1 MEFIIIDGRRM
12 TSIEETH
19 KYLAR
24 TLRLPDYYGHNL
36 DALHDC
42 LTDLNRSVWIV
53 LINGDFMDEA
63 LGDYAKRLRRV
74 FTDVGNLP
82 YACHFAEHLS

>member
-12 TSIEETH
+12 TSVEQTH
-19 KYLAR
+19 AYLAA
-24 TLRLPDYYGHNL
+24 TLRLPDYYGRNL

-42 LTDLNRSVWIV
+42 LTDLSRDVWIV
-53 LINGDFMDEA
+53 LINGDMMDES
-63 LGDYAKRLRRV
+63 LGDYAQKLRRV

-82 YACHFAEHLS
+82 YACRFTEHLS

>member
-12 TSIEETH
+12 TSVEATH
-19 KYLAR
+19 AYLVH
-24 TLRLPDYYGHNL
+24 TLRLPDWYGRNL

-42 LTDLNRSVWIV
+42 LTDLSRDVWIV
-53 LINGDFMDEA
+53 LINGDIMDEA
-63 LGDYAKRLRRV
+63 LGDYAKKLRRV

-82 YACHFAEHLS
+82 YACRFTEHLS

>member
-12 TSIEETH
+12 TTIEAAH
-19 KYLAR
+19 SYLAKA
-24 TLRLPDYYGHNL
+24 LRLPDYYGRNL

-42 LTDLNRSVWIV
+42 LTDLSRDVWII
-53 LINGDFMDEA
+53 LINGDSMDEN
-63 LGDYAKRLRRV
+63 LGDYAQRLRRV

-82 YACHFAEHLS
+82 YACHFVEYRS

>member
-12 TSIEETH
+12 TSVEAAHE
-19 KYLAR
+19 YLAH
-24 TLRLPDYYGHNL
+24 TLRFPAYYGRNL

-42 LTDLNRSVWIV
+42 LTDLNRGVWLI
-53 LINGDFMDEA
+53 LINGDVLRGN
-63 LGDYAKRLRRV
+63 LGDYAEKLLRV

-82 YACHFAEHLS
+82 YACHFTEYVS

>member
-19 KYLAR
+19 EYLAR
-24 TLRLPDYYGHNL
+24 TLRLPAYYGRNL

-42 LTDLNRSVWIV
+42 LTDLSRSVWII
-53 LINGDFMDEA
+53 LINGDMMDEA
-63 LGDYAKRLRRV
+63 LGDYAEKLRRV
-74 FTDVGNLP
+74 FKEASNLP
-82 YACHFAEHLS
+82 YACRFTEYRS

>member
-12 TSIEETH
+12 TSIEQTH
-19 KYLAR
+19 EYLAKA
-24 TLRLPDYYGHNL
+24 LRLPPYYGRNL

-42 LTDLNRSVWIV
+42 LTDLSRSVWII
-53 LINGDFMDEA
+53 LINGDCMDEQ
-63 LGDYAKRLRRV
+63 LDEYAKKLRRV

-82 YACHFAEHLS
+82 YACHFVEYRS

>member
-12 TSIEETH
+12 TSIEAAH
-19 KYLAR
+19 AYLQK

-42 LTDLNRSVWIV
+42 LTDLSRDVWII
-53 LINGDFMDEA
+53 LINGDRMDEA
-63 LGDYAKRLRRV
+63 LGEYAAKLRRV
-74 FTDVGNLP
+74 FTDAGNLP
-82 YACHFAEHLS
+82 YACRFTEHLS

>member
-12 TSIEETH
+12 TSIEATH
-19 KYLAR
+19 EYLAK
-24 TLRLPDYYGHNL
+24 TLRLPPYYGRNL

-42 LTDLNRSVWIV
+42 LTDLSRGVWIV
-53 LINGDFMDEA
+53 LINGDFMDEQ
-63 LGDYAKRLRRV
+63 LGDYAKKLRRV

-82 YACHFAEHLS
+82 YACHFTEHRA

>member
-12 TSIEETH
+12 TTVEETH
-19 KYLAR
+19 TYLAKA
-24 TLRLPDYYGHNL
+24 LRFPDYYGRNL

-42 LTDLNRSVWIV
+42 LTDLSRSVWIV
-53 LINGDFMDEA
+53 LINGDIMDEH
-63 LGDYAKRLRRV
+63 LGEYAVKLRRV

>member
-12 TSIEETH
+12 TSVEETH
-19 KYLAR
+19 RYLAK

-42 LTDLNRSVWIV
+42 LTDLSRSVWII
-53 LINGDFMDEA
+53 LINGDFLDEA
-63 LGDYAKRLRRV
+63 LGEYAAKLRLV

-82 YACHFAEHLS
+82 YACHFTEYRS

>member
-12 TSIEETH
+12 TSVEATH
-19 KYLAR
+19 AYLAR
-24 TLRLPDYYGHNL
+24 TLRLPAYYGKNL

-42 LTDLNRSVWIV
+42 LTDLSRDVWII
-53 LINGDFMDEA
+53 LINGDEMDRA
-63 LGDYAKRLRRV
+63 LGDYAETLRRV

-82 YACHFAEHLS
+82 YACHFVEHRS

>member
-1 MEFIIIDGRRM
+1 M
-12 TSIEETH
+12 TTVEETH
-19 KYLAR
+19 TYLAKA
-24 TLRLPDYYGHNL
+24 LRFPDYYGRNL

-42 LTDLNRSVWIV
+42 LTDLSRSVWIV
-53 LINGDFMDEA
+53 LINGDIMDEH
-63 LGDYAKRLRRV
+63 LGEYAVKLRRV

>member
-12 TSIEETH
+12 TSIEAAH
-19 KYLAR
+19 AYLAK
-24 TLRLPDYYGHNL
+24 TLRLPDYYGCNL

-42 LTDLNRSVWIV
+42 LTDLSRSVWIV

-63 LGDYAKRLRRV
+63 LGEYAVKLRRV

-82 YACHFAEHLS
+82 YACHFTEHLS

>member
-12 TSIEETH
+12 TSVEETH
-19 KYLAR
+19 RYLAA
-24 TLRLPDYYGHNL
+24 TLRFPAYYGMNL

-42 LTDLNRSVWIV
+42 LTDLSRNVWVI
-53 LINGDFMDEA
+53 LINGDLMDEA
-63 LGDYAKRLRRV
+63 LGDYAKKLRRV

-82 YACHFAEHLS
+82 YACHFVEHRS

>member
-12 TSIEETH
+12 TSVASTH
-19 KYLAR
+19 EYLAR
-24 TLRLPDYYGHNL
+24 TLRLPAYYGRNL

-42 LTDLNRSVWIV
+42 LTDLPRSVWII
-53 LINGDFMDEA
+53 LINGDMMDEA
-63 LGDYAKRLRRV
+63 LGAYAGKLRRV

-82 YACHFAEHLS
+82 YACHFTEHLS

>member
-12 TSIEETH
+12 TSVEATH

-24 TLRLPDYYGHNL
+24 TLRLPEYYGNNL

-42 LTDLNRSVWIV
+42 LTDLSRDVWII
-53 LINGDFMDEA
+53 LINGDFMDES
-63 LGDYAKRLRRV
+63 LGAYAEKLRRV
-74 FTDVGNLP
+74 FGDVGNLP
-82 YACHFAEHLS
+82 YACRFTEHHS